1 MALQKLWADPSRRRP
16 EPSEWWDGAV
26 APRRAR
32 TRSRRDVRRPTSVCV
47 PARRD
52 SNAHAAPPAAAR
64 RTHAEGDTRRWG
76 HMIKQFRQ
84 KSTQTVD
91 RLPIGRLYGISASN
105 RREKN
110 RITKRPGPRAPRA
123 ERRRESVSLRVR
135 PDVKRSEASRVLR
148 SSGRL
153 PPVRAP
159 NGTSDLRDRGCPISA
174 LRPPR
179 RPPLRVASPLRAH
192 GNGTAARSP
201 PVAAR
206 RPSAAPSAVR
216 PDRTAPNPRN
226 RRSRKPSAASAAWRA
241 LPSRCLGRVSAGGW
255 LWLCC
260 ASIVC
265 GVPCVAG
272 GGRGSGSARTE
283 RSRTASKLISA
294 LDGKAANARQ
304 SNPPA
309 PADDNH
315 AV

>member
-1 MALQKLWADPSRRRP
+1 VCS
-16 EPSEWWDGAV
+16 
-26 APRRAR
+26 APRVGCLP
-32 TRSRRDVRRPTSVCV
+32 S
-47 PARRD
+47 ARR
-52 SNAHAAPPAAAR
+52 
-64 RTHAEGDTRRWG
+64 
-76 HMIKQFRQ
+76 
-84 KSTQTVD
+84 
-91 RLPIGRLYGISASN
+91 
-105 RREKN
+105 
-110 RITKRPGPRAPRA
+110 
-123 ERRRESVSLRVR
+123 
-135 PDVKRSEASRVLR
+135 
-148 SSGRL
+148 
-153 PPVRAP
+153 
-159 NGTSDLRDRGCPISA
+159 TSDLRDRGCPISA

-294 LDGKAANARQ
+294 KDGKAAMPASRTRQ
-304 SNPPA
+304 RPLMITTLCESPRCVNHHA
-309 PADDNH
+309 GERVSLRSLRADAASGPQH
-315 AV
+315 HGQPTRPWLT